1 MDLINGRAVTSSLWL
16 RLHNFDIKIEKL
28 KVQTFTGV
36 TDFLLILS
44 SWIQLSH
51 IIRYLKVSNTEEYLS
66 SFQELLKCVVTE
78 TFDDK

>member
-1 MDLINGRAVTSSLWL
+1 MDLINGRSLTSSLWL
-16 RLHNFDIKIEKL
+16 RLHNLDIKIEKL

-66 SFQELLKCVVTE
+66 SFQECLKCVATE
-78 TFDDK
+78 TFNDK

>member
-1 MDLINGRAVTSSLWL
+1 MDLINGRALTSSLWL

-28 KVQTFTGV
+28 KVQTLTGV

-44 SWIQLSH
+44 SWIQSH
-51 IIRYLKVSNTEEYLS
+51 IIRYPKVSNTEEYYS
-66 SFQELLKCVVTE
+66 SFQECLKCVVTE

>member
-1 MDLINGRAVTSSLWL
+1 MDLINGRSLTSSLWL
-16 RLHNFDIKIEKL
+16 RLHNFDINIEKL

-36 TDFLLILS
+36 TDFLLTLS